1 MADNF
6 IQQGKVLDYSNSSGN
21 TITSG
26 SGVVVATGIF
36 GVAGADIAD
45 GAVGAVHLEGVFELD
60 KATNEGDFA
69 VGDKLFWNASTSKL
83 TKVNTGNTPVG
94 ICFAVAAEAAAKAQV
109 KLGGASDFSPSD
121 MGEIT
126 VAAVVAA
133 LTDNGGGTADGTIEA
148 QAAPVTLTD
157 STGAEPTHDDTL
169 AAVTE
174 STAVTDNSTGAT
186 GDTILAEITN
196 AANAGSAD
204 ITPTKDAIAKLA
216 VLANANSA
224 AVGVLRQNQS
234 DVAQKVIE
242 LVTLAGTAQNNLKEL
257 STKVNAILTALK
269 AANLMASA

>member
-6 IQQGKVLDYSNSSGN
+6 IQRGNVLDYSNSSGN

-36 GVAGADIAD
+36 GVAGADISD

-69 VGDKLFWNASTSKL
+69 VGDKLFWNASTKKL

-133 LTDNGGGTADGTIEA
+133 LTDNGGGTADGTIDS

-157 STGAEPTHDDTL
+157 STGGEPTHDDTL

-186 GDTILAEITN
+186 TDTILAEITN

-224 AVGVLRQNQS
+224 AVGVLKQNQS